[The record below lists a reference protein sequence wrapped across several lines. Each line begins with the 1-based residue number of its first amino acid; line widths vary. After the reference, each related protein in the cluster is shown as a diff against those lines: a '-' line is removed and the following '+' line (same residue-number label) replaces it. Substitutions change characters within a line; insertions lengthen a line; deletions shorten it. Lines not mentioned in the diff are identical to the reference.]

1 MSTKYHVKTGDTV
14 VLIAGDEKGKS
25 GKIIQVLPKKDRVI
39 VEGLNLI
46 KKHAKRSQQH
56 PEGAILEREGSIH
69 VSNVMKQETF
79 DKRKTAKGWKA
90 QY

>member
-46 KKHAKRSQQH
+46 KKHTKRSQQH
-56 PEGAILEREGSIH
+56 PEGAILERAGSIH

-79 DKRKTAKGWKA
+79 DKRKSAKG
-90 QY
+90 

>member
-1 MSTKYHVKTGDTV
+1 MSTKYHVKTGDNV

-46 KKHAKRSQQH
+46 KKHTKRSQQH
-56 PEGAILEREGSIH
+56 PEERSWNEKVPFMFQMS
-69 VSNVMKQETF
+69 
-79 DKRKTAKGWKA
+79 
-90 QY
+90 

>member
-1 MSTKYHVKTGDTV
+1 
-14 VLIAGDEKGKS
+14 
-25 GKIIQVLPKKDRVI
+25 VI

-46 KKHAKRSQQH
+46 KKHTKRSQQH

-79 DKRKTAKGWKA
+79 DKRKSAKG
-90 QY
+90 

>member
-1 MSTKYHVKTGDTV
+1 MSTKYHVKTGDNV

-46 KKHAKRSQQH
+46 KKHTKRSQQH
-56 PEGAILEREGSIH
+56 PEGAILEREGSILSLIH
-69 VSNVMKQETF
+69 I
-79 DKRKTAKGWKA
+79 
-90 QY
+90 

>member
-1 MSTKYHVKTGDTV
+1 MSTKYHVKTGDNV

-46 KKHAKRSQQH
+46 KKH
-56 PEGAILEREGSIH
+56 
-69 VSNVMKQETF
+69 
-79 DKRKTAKGWKA
+79 
-90 QY
+90 

>member
-1 MSTKYHVKTGDTV
+1 MSTKYHVKTGDNV

-46 KKHAKRSQQH
+46 KKHTKRSQQH

-69 VSNVMKQETF
+69 VSNVMKQEP
-79 DKRKTAKGWKA
+79 
-90 QY
+90 

>member
-1 MSTKYHVKTGDTV
+1 MHVKKDDLV
-14 VLIAGDEKGKS
+14 VVIS
-25 GKIIQVLPKKDRVI
+25 GKERGMRGRILQVLPNENRVI

-46 KKHAKRSQQH
+46 KKHTKRSQQH

-79 DKRKTAKGWKA
+79 DKRKSAKG
-90 QY
+90 

>member
-1 MSTKYHVKTGDTV
+1 MSTKYHVKTGDNV

-46 KKHAKRSQQH
+46 KKHTKRSQQH
-56 PEGAILEREGSIH
+56 PCLLYTSPSPR
-69 VSNVMKQETF
+69 
-79 DKRKTAKGWKA
+79 D
-90 QY
+90 

>member
-1 MSTKYHVKTGDTV
+1 MSTKYHVKTGDNV

-46 KKHAKRSQQH
+46 KKHTKRSQQH
-56 PEGAILEREGSIH
+56 PEGAILNEKVPFMFQMS
-69 VSNVMKQETF
+69 
-79 DKRKTAKGWKA
+79 
-90 QY
+90 